1 MKKILTTLA
10 TLTVLATTLS
20 ADFIRVEAGAGMW
33 NQKSVGF
40 LDYKDGTVSARDE
53 SQEVESPTGYAW
65 IYVKHFLPII
75 PNLRLEYSKIESE
88 GRLTSTGKILGLNA
102 EVKNLPTTLE
112 MTQFEVIP
120 YYNLLDNTFWMTI
133 DAGLAIKIINYKAT
147 GSGEAEVGVDGVPIT
162 TTTNIDAYD
171 ETGTLPVP
179 LLYLRTRVEIPF
191 TGIGVEATGKYLS
204 DGGDNVFSDF
214 NVKLDYTLN
223 FVPVIQPGFEVG
235 YRVISMNADIDDGST
250 KTLIDYTFSGVYAGL
265 MVRF

>member
-40 LDYKDGTVSARDE
+40 FNYEDGSVSARDE

-65 IYVKHFLPII
+65 VYIKHFLPII

-102 EVKNLPTTLE
+102 EVKNLPTTLD

-120 YYNLLDNTFWMTI
+120 YYNLLDNTFWITV
-133 DAGLAIKIINYKAT
+133 DAGLAIKIINYHAT
-147 GSGEAEVGVDGVPIT
+147 GTGEAEVGVNGLPLT

-179 LLYLRTRVEIPF
+179 LLYARARVQVPM
-191 TGIGVEATGKYLS
+191 TGLGIEATGKYLS
-204 DGGDNVFSDF
+204 DGGDNTFSDF
-214 NVKLDYTLN
+214 NLKVDYTLDIT
-223 FVPVIQPGFEVG
+223 PIIQPGFEIG
-235 YRVISMNADIDDGST
+235 YRVITMNADIDDGST
-250 KTLIDYTFSGVYAGL
+250 KTLIDYSFSGLYAGL